1 MESVLYL
8 PELWEEGVKA
18 WERMACFRRDRE
30 RNKRYLYGR
39 QWDDVIEVDGM
50 RMTEESYLRSQGS
63 VPLKNNLIR
72 RLVRNVLGVWRNDFK
87 LPRCKVRDQ
96 TEEQLAELVNKLLE
110 CNAQSNRLTELYAR
124 TMEEFLISGV
134 AIHRKSFGRLR
145 GRMDCL
151 TEYVHPCNFFFDS
164 EGCDFRGWD
173 VHLLGEIHNT
183 TLRSVA
189 RRFVKDAPGL
199 ERLADACGISATDM
213 GARIKI
219 LEVWHEESALYL
231 SWHDRRAGRIISVP
245 EDSEVRPP
253 SGVEVSK
260 EWRSVWRYEF
270 LGPGGVVLDSGI
282 SPYSHGSHP
291 YVLKVYPYIDGE
303 IHSFVADVIDQQRY
317 TNRLITLYDWVM
329 RASAKGVLLFP
340 EGSLPDDADI
350 EDVADEWSRF
360 NGVITYRAK
369 PGVPGPAQVSSTGSH
384 GGITDLLNIQLQM
397 FENVSGV
404 NSALQ
409 GKLESS
415 SVSGTLFNQQTRNA
429 MTSLLDLI
437 ESYREFVLEGTMKDA
452 CNLLR
457 FYSHERMEQV
467 AGRPLADLR
476 GRDLSRFVAPNL
488 DFEF

>member
-1 MESVLYL
+1 MDSLYL
-8 PELWEEGVKA
+8 PELWDEGVRA
-18 WERMACFRRDRE
+18 WEKMACFRRDRE

-39 QWDDVIEVDGM
+39 QWDDVIEVDGV

-87 LPRCKVRDQ
+87 LPRCKVRDPA
-96 TEEQLAELVNKLLE
+96 EEQLAELVNKLLE
-110 CNAQSNRLTELYAR
+110 CNAQSNRLIELYAR

-134 AIHRKSFGRLR
+134 AVHRKSFGSLR

-173 VHLLGEIHNT
+173 VRLLGEIHNT
-183 TLRSVA
+183 TLRDAV
-189 RRFVKDAPGL
+189 RQFVKDESGL
-199 ERLADACGISATDM
+199 ERLASACGVAASDM
-213 GARIKI
+213 GARVRIV
-219 LEVWHEESALYL
+219 EVWHEEPTLFL
-231 SWHDRRAGRIISVP
+231 SWHDRSEGRIISVP
-245 EDSEVRPP
+245 EENGVTPP
-253 SGVEVSK
+253 AGVEVTK
-260 EWRSVWRYEF
+260 EWRSVWRYAF
-270 LGPGGVVLDSGI
+270 LGPGGVVLDSGV

-291 YVLKVYPYIDGE
+291 YVFKVYPYIDGE

-340 EGSLPDDADI
+340 EGALPDDADI

-369 PGVPGPAQVSSTGSH
+369 PGVPGPEQVSNTGSH
-384 GGITDLLNIQLQM
+384 AGISDLLNIQLQM

-409 GKLESS
+409 GRLDSS

-457 FYSHERMEQV
+457 FYSRERMEQV
-467 AGRPLADLR
+467 AGRALADLR
-476 GRDLSRFVAPNL
+476 GRDLSRFMAPNL
-488 DFEF
+488 DFGF